1 MAIQRLRFEIDAA
14 PAYEFVLS
22 LAAATAGTLPWAAPR
37 AANAE
42 ASAFAGGCDMVWAHL
57 LTVAYDSPPP
67 RTVDSFLEA
76 VQATHP
82 RELRLRLAGYYVRY
96 FRRATSPDVIAAA
109 MDGDRQAIR
118 SFLATSYPE
127 DAAWQ
132 AALRALLA
140 LSAWETRRR
149 LVRVLRQWRPVFGE
163 FYQPGLLTR
172 EVASRRAESRRLR
185 PEQVVAKAVDGWD
198 YVPEPG
204 INALLLVPSQVIWPA
219 LHVFDH
225 RSTKLICYP
234 VHPAPPA
241 DPVAPP
247 GELVAIGQAVAD
259 ERRLRILRVLAAGE
273 LPAQELSARLA
284 IGLTTLLHHLSV
296 LRSVGLIGVRGT
308 HRKLYSLRRERV
320 AALSL
325 GLERFLRI

>member
-1 MAIQRLRFEIDAA
+1 VAIQRLRFEVDAS

-22 LAAATAGTLPWAAPR
+22 LAAATAGSLPWSAPR
-37 AANAE
+37 AIVAE
-42 ASAFAGGCDMVWAHL
+42 VSAFSGGCDMVWAHL

-118 SFLATSYPE
+118 GFLATSYPE

-132 AALRALLA
+132 AALRELLA
-140 LSAWETRRR
+140 LTAWETRRR
-149 LVRVLRQWRPVFGE
+149 LVRVLRQWHAVFEG
-163 FYQPGLLTR
+163 FYQPDLLTK
-172 EVASRRAESRRLR
+172 EVAARRAESRRLR
-185 PEQVVAKAVDGWD
+185 PEQVVAKAVDGWE

-204 INALLLVPSQVIWPA
+204 INALLLVPSEVVWPA
-219 LHVFDH
+219 VHVFDH

-234 VHPAPPA
+234 VRRSSAP

-247 GELVAIGQAVAD
+247 RELLAIGQAVAD
-259 ERRLRILRVLAAGE
+259 ERRLRILRVLASGE
-273 LPAQELSARLA
+273 LPAQELSVRLA
-284 IGLTTLLHHLSV
+284 IGLTTLLHHLAV
-296 LRSVGLIGVRGT
+296 LRGAGLVGVRGT
-308 HRKLYSLRRERV
+308 HRKLYSMRRERV
-320 AALSL
+320 AALGV
-325 GLERFLRI
+325 GLERFLRA